1 MNENLNPM
9 SRVSPQQ
16 FPEVPVRRAEHQE
29 GMLARLIEQQTAK
42 VPSDWFLLAAIAAMS
57 GSLLLEV
64 RGRSRLSRF
73 VGMWP
78 TPLLTMGIY
87 NKLVKL
93 LGPR

>member
-1 MNENLNPM
+1 
-9 SRVSPQQ
+9 
-16 FPEVPVRRAEHQE
+16 
-29 GMLARLIEQQTAK
+29 MLARLIEQQTAK